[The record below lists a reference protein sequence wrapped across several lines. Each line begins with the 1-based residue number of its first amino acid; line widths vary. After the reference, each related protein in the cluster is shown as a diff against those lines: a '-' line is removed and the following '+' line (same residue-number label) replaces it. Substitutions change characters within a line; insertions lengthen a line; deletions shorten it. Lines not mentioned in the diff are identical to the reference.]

1 MSTTDLLARLEYL
14 RLFNRSEPT
23 YEDLFSRAIEAVIER
38 DLLKAAL
45 ISADR
50 YVSHQDAACHQS
62 CASWRGVDEDCHCG
76 YVDLCEA
83 IYNLQEQ
90 PT

>member
-1 MSTTDLLARLEYL
+1 MTKLEQLAQWITR
-14 RLFNRSEPT
+14 
-23 YEDLFSRAIEAVIER
+23 EDLIDGTDNAGLLRAAQAVV
-38 DLLKAAL
+38 DAAGV
-45 ISADR
+45 

-83 IYNLQEQ
+83 IYSLQKQ

>member
-1 MSTTDLLARLEYL
+1 MTTPTLLERLDGAHAWREKTNLYYDLR
-14 RLFNRSEPT
+14 
-23 YEDLFSRAIEAVIER
+23 EAVIER